1 MCQMLAMGNQ
11 DTLAGFPVR
20 QVVPAFNVLKME
32 HNLHPTMMEALPSSI
47 AVIMDAIPTF
57 LEKLHTIK
65 CMDMAEDQSLTALE
79 MLSKKHNK
87 AIL

>member
-32 HNLHPTMMEALPSSI
+32 HNLELMNHAGHALTYMMEALPKSI
-47 AVIMDAIPTF
+47 ALIVDAIPTF
-57 LEKLHTIK
+57 LKKLHAIK
-65 CMDMAEDQSLTALE
+65 CMDMAEE
-79 MLSKKHNK
+79 
-87 AIL
+87 